1 MKRFFSCLSFT
12 CLAALAAHAFAA
24 PASGQPSEIVVSAGA
39 SLKDAFK
46 EMAEEFGKANPGVKV
61 RFNFSSSGILVNQI
75 EQGAPVTVF
84 ATPAA
89 EDVAR
94 LGKGGLVQQEAVF
107 AHNTMVLLVGNQAR
121 DRIRSLADLA
131 NEPVR
136 LVMSARHVPA
146 ARYAK
151 EVLRKA
157 DEANMYGPDFSR
169 RVLAKTISEEMDVR
183 MTAMKVAVGEGDAA
197 FAYYSDITGDI
208 RPRVQVV
215 TIPEAINSRI
225 SFSMAVLK
233 NAPYMADGQKFYE
246 FVLSESGRSILARHG
261 FQAPDSVALTS
272 GTSGLAGAAA
282 R

>member
-1 MKRFFSCLSFT
+1 MNRFVQI
-12 CLAALAAHAFAA
+12 LALMCFAVLAG
-24 PASGQPSEIVVSAGA
+24 PASAEEPAEIVVSAGA

-46 EMAEEFGKANPGVKV
+46 EIAGEFGKENPGAKV
-61 RFNFSSSGILVNQI
+61 RFNFSSSGVLVNQI

-84 ATPAA
+84 ASPSP

-94 LGKGGLVQQEAVF
+94 LGKGGFIQQEAVF

-121 DRIRSLADLA
+121 DRIKGMADLA
-131 NEPVR
+131 TEPVR
-136 LVMSARHVPA
+136 LVMSAKHVPA
-146 ARYAK
+146 ARYAR

-157 DEANMYGPDFSR
+157 DESNLYGPDYSK

-208 RPRVQVV
+208 RQRVQAVP
-215 TIPEAINSRI
+215 IPEAINSRVN
-225 SFSMAVLK
+225 FSMAILK
-233 NAPYMADGQKFYE
+233 NAPQVALGQKFYD
-246 FVLSESGRSILARHG
+246 FVLSERAQAILERHG
-261 FQAPDSVALTS
+261 FQSRRSLTS
-272 GTSGLAGAAA
+272 APVVSSAAGEAG

>member
-1 MKRFFSCLSFT
+1 MNRFVQI
-12 CLAALAAHAFAA
+12 LALMCFAVLAG
-24 PASGQPSEIVVSAGA
+24 PASAEEPAEIVVSAGA

-46 EMAEEFGKANPGVKV
+46 EIAGEFGKENPGAKV
-61 RFNFSSSGILVNQI
+61 RFNFSSSGVLVNQI

-84 ATPAA
+84 ASPSQ

-94 LGKGGLVQQEAVF
+94 LGKGGFIQQEAVF

-121 DRIRSLADLA
+121 DRIKGMADLA
-131 NEPVR
+131 TEPVR
-136 LVMSARHVPA
+136 LVMSAKHVPA
-146 ARYAK
+146 ARYAR

-157 DEANMYGPDFSR
+157 DESNLYGPDYSK

-208 RPRVQVV
+208 RQRVQAVP
-215 TIPEAINSRI
+215 IPEAINSRVN
-225 SFSMAVLK
+225 FSMAILK
-233 NAPYMADGQKFYE
+233 NAPQVALGQKFYD
-246 FVLSESGRSILARHG
+246 FVLSERAQAILERHG
-261 FQAPDSVALTS
+261 FQSRRSLTS
-272 GTSGLAGAAA
+272 APVVSSAAGEAG

>member
-1 MKRFFSCLSFT
+1 MNRYFQI
-12 CLAALAAHAFAA
+12 LALMCVAFLAG
-24 PASGQPSEIVVSAGA
+24 PAGAEEPAEIVVSAGA

-46 EMAEEFGKANPGVKV
+46 EIAGEFGKENPGAKV
-61 RFNFSSSGILVNQI
+61 RFNFSSSGVLVNQI

-84 ATPAA
+84 ASPSP

-94 LGKGGLVQQEAVF
+94 LGKGGFIQQEAVF

-121 DRIRSLADLA
+121 DRIKGMADLA
-131 NEPVR
+131 TEPVR
-136 LVMSARHVPA
+136 LVMSAKHVPA
-146 ARYAK
+146 ARYAR

-157 DEANMYGPDFSR
+157 DESNLYGPDYSK

-208 RPRVQVV
+208 RQRVQAVP
-215 TIPEAINSRI
+215 IPEAINSRVN
-225 SFSMAVLK
+225 FSMAVLK
-233 NAPYMADGQKFYE
+233 NAPQAALGQKFYD
-246 FVLSESGRSILARHG
+246 FVLSERAQAILERHG
-261 FQAPDSVALTS
+261 FQSRRSLTS
-272 GTSGLAGAAA
+272 APVASSAAGEAG